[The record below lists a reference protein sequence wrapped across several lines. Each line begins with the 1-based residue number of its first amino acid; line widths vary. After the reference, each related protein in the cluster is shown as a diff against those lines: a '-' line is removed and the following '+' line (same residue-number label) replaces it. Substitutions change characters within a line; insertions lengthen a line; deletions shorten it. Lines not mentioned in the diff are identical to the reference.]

1 MGPLQGPGAVRT
13 GEPRVNGRCSGHR
26 APCFCMQLSCDM
38 MLAHGG
44 SRRPRDP
51 KSSRAS
57 GLTVSVNCISAPAA
71 PGRDIQ
77 VFSQTPSLGS
87 LYRVCAF
94 IEAISAAAAAAKSLQ
109 SCPSLCN
116 PRDGSP
122 PGCPIP
128 GILQA
133 RTLEWLAISFSKGYF

>member
-1 MGPLQGPGAVRT
+1 M
-13 GEPRVNGRCSGHR
+13 
-26 APCFCMQLSCDM
+26 
-38 MLAHGG
+38 
-44 SRRPRDP
+44 
-51 KSSRAS
+51 SSRAS

-71 PGRDIQ
+71 PGGDVQ

-94 IEAISAAAAAAKSLQ
+94 IEAISAAAANLLQ
-109 SCPSLCN
+109 SCPTLCN

-122 PGCPIP
+122 PGSPIP

-133 RTLEWLAISFSKGYF
+133 RILEWVAIPFSSVGFYQISK